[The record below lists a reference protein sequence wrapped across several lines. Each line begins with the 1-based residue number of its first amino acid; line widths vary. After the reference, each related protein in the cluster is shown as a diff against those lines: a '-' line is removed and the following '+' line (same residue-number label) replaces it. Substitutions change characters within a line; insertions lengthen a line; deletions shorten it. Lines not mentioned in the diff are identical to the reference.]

1 MQVELYHSRS
11 NSVQR
16 PKTKDQRPRIWF
28 VSELYYPEET
38 STGYYITKIAEGL
51 ADRFEVHVLCGQPTY
66 SARGLRAPRR
76 ELHEGVQIERCAG
89 TTLDKNVLLFRLIN
103 ILTLSL
109 STFWRAVFEFRR
121 GDRVMVVTTP
131 PSLPFIVA
139 LASRLRG
146 AEYLLL
152 IHDNYPEI
160 LIAVQKA
167 KEDSWLVRLMNS
179 MNRRLYKGAEQIIVV
194 GRDMKELVA
203 AKRNGDAARIVTI
216 PNWAELE
223 RVDPAPRESNK
234 LLAELGLTE
243 KFVLLYAG
251 NMGHP
256 NDLESILWSAER
268 LLPREEFHFLFIGS
282 GVKKRWLEAQVK
294 KNGLKNVTILPP
306 RPRDDQTN
314 FLNACDIAVI
324 SFVDKMLGVSMPS
337 RTYNTLAAGKP
348 MIGIADARSELAW
361 VIEEERVGWVVP
373 PGEAERLLEAIE
385 AAQSQPQLL
394 SEMGVRA
401 RATAVEKYSLKKA
414 VADYLAVFE

>member
-1 MQVELYHSRS
+1 MPQ
-11 NSVQR
+11 
-16 PKTKDQRPRIWF
+16 RIWL

-51 ADRFEVHVLCGQPTY
+51 ADRFEMHVLCGQPTY
-66 SARGLRAPRR
+66 SARGVRAARK
-76 ELHEGVQIERCAG
+76 ELHKGVQIERCAG
-89 TTLDKNVLLFRLIN
+89 TTLDKNVLAFRLIN

-109 STFWRAVFEFRR
+109 STFFRAVFQFKR

-139 LASRLRG
+139 IASRLRG

-160 LIAVQKA
+160 LIAVQKV
-167 KEDSWLVRLMNS
+167 KEHSALVRLMNW
-179 MNRRLYKGAEQIIVV
+179 MNRRLYKGASRIVVV
-194 GRDMKELVA
+194 GRDMKKLVA
-203 AKRNGDAARIVTI
+203 GKMSGNESSIVTI

-223 RVDPAPRESNK
+223 RVDPAPREHNA
-234 LLAELGLTE
+234 LLEELGLSE

-256 NDLESILWSAER
+256 NDLESILRSAEK

-282 GVKKRWLEAQVK
+282 GVKKRWLETSVK
-294 KNGLKNVTILPP
+294 KKGLRNITVLPP
-306 RPRDDQTN
+306 RPREDQTN

-348 MIGIADARSELAW
+348 MIGIADPASELAL
-361 VIEEERVGWVVP
+361 VIKEEQVGWVVS
-373 PGEAERLLEAIE
+373 PGSAPKLLEAIE
-385 AAQSQPQLL
+385 AAQAQPQLL
-394 SEMGVRA
+394 KEMGARA
-401 RATAVEKYSLKKA
+401 RNAALKKYSLEKA
-414 VADYLAVFE
+414 VADYYAVFDNRDTRDV